1 MALND
6 FQIGLIAGLDGTKS
20 KQQLNQDI
28 EALKKQI
35 NTVEIQA
42 KLGKDVATN
51 LTKQLNSTQI
61 NLQNVNIDQNAIN
74 QMVSNINSA
83 LNGININIG
92 NSINSNGLTQ
102 NAQRTGQQIGQ
113 QLQNGLNQ
121 GLNNNRVLDNF
132 RRSLQNIRINR
143 NQFMGSNEIN
153 TIANSIQN
161 LGVQIE
167 TLDQSVSHST
177 GRRGDRDILSVNIS
191 GTDKFG
197 QAIKL
202 TEQYDIAT
210 GHLIK
215 SLDSVTTAQQK
226 AGVATDTFIDKQKT
240 AVAKA
245 QNILNS
251 IQSSLNDTGANR
263 TLANTNFD
271 TNGLTTA
278 ITRVQNAITALGNS
292 TKTTFADAN
301 NNVGKEISAL
311 NDLIA
316 KLKNAEYAA
325 TSLRTKDISTV
336 KTDEG
341 NKLDTFAEKMKQSGH
356 YSDDLQNKVARLK
369 DELNSV
375 FDASSLTNYLNNM
388 SNLESEFKLV
398 DAQAKTLEKDTKL
411 QTNIES
417 EKKQLQVYT
426 NELKQAGVM
435 SGEVKDKIQ
444 QMFSSLSKVNTQT
457 GLTTWKAELR
467 GVRAETDEVLKSVQ
481 KLSVTSIPK
490 AKYDKII
497 NGGYEL
503 DLDKLTS
510 GFQKI
515 NAYSNE
521 TQDKIN
527 SLRQTLANMQTMSGS
542 ELVSTFNNFETE
554 VGKVK
559 VQLDQAKLSY
569 DKFAQPVSDEKI
581 TALLIKIQDFLS
593 KNTAITKEARTQLEL
608 YIKDLSSGN
617 VTLDR
622 WNQINQSLAKTESKM
637 RVLGKLGMTF
647 KDQWRQAVSSFGT
660 WLSAS
665 TVVMKVISA
674 TREAV
679 TELKDI
685 DTYLTEISKSNDK
698 LSKNQLRTI
707 GIDSFETA
715 SKYGKKAT
723 DYLSGVQEASRAGY
737 ENAESI
743 AKLSVAAQGAGDMT
757 ADLAN
762 SYIIATDKAYD
773 MNGSVTELT
782 KTLDGANNIT
792 NHNAVN
798 MTELAEGMK
807 VVGSQAA
814 SSQMS
819 VEETTA
825 AIGTLVA
832 VTQQGGSEMG
842 NAFKGILMNL
852 RQIKGDVGDG
862 EEVIDEKSLNKYEK
876 ACHSLGV
883 SLTTVKDGVQSLKA
897 PMQILKELSEEYNKL
912 DEFDVRRANL
922 LNSVGGKIYHVV
934 QKCIT
939 RMNLIAGNAS
949 IGQSYLLCI

>member
-6 FQIGLIAGLDGTKS
+6 FQIGLIAGLDGAKS

-42 KLGKDVATN
+42 KLGKDVAAN

-92 NSINSNGLTQ
+92 NNLNSNGLTQ

-177 GRRGDRDILSVNIS
+177 GKRGDRDILSVNIS

-202 TEQYDIAT
+202 TEQYDLAT
-210 GHLIK
+210 GNLIK
-215 SLDSVTTAQQK
+215 SLDSVATAQQK
-226 AGVATDTFIDKQKT
+226 AGTATDTFIEKQKT

-245 QNILNS
+245 QNALNS

-292 TKTTFADAN
+292 TKTTFTDAN

-316 KLKNAEYAA
+316 KLKNAKYAA
-325 TSLRTKDISTV
+325 TSLRTKDINTV

-356 YSDDLQNKVARLK
+356 YSDDLQNKVAKLK
-369 DELNSV
+369 EELDSV
-375 FDASSLTNYLNNM
+375 FDTSSLTNYLNNM

-398 DAQAKTLEKDTKL
+398 DAQAKTFEKDTKL

-417 EKKQLQVYT
+417 EKKQLQVCT

-457 GLTTWKAELR
+457 GLTIWKAELR

-497 NGGYEL
+497 NGGYEV
-503 DLDKLTS
+503 DLDKLAS

-527 SLRQTLANMQTMSGS
+527 SLRQTLVNMQTMSGS
-542 ELVSTFNNFETE
+542 ELVSTFNNFDTE

-608 YIKDLSSGN
+608 YIKELSSGDN
-617 VTLDR
+617 VPLSR
-622 WNQINQSLAKTESKM
+622 WNQINQSLTKTESQM

-647 KDQWRQAVSSFGT
+647 RDQWSQAVSSFGT

-674 TREAV
+674 TKEAV

-698 LSKNQLRTI
+698 LSKNQLKTI

-743 AKLSVAAQGAGDMT
+743 AELSVAAQGAGDMT

-773 MNGSVTELT
+773 MNGSVTDLT

-852 RQIKGDVGDG
+852 RQIKGNR
-862 EEVIDEKSLNKYEK
+862 L
-876 ACHSLGV
+876 
-883 SLTTVKDGVQSLKA
+883 
-897 PMQILKELSEEYNKL
+897 ILSQY
-912 DEFDVRRANL
+912 
-922 LNSVGGKIYHVV
+922 
-934 QKCIT
+934 
-939 RMNLIAGNAS
+939 
-949 IGQSYLLCI
+949 

>member
-1 MALND
+1 M
-6 FQIGLIAGLDGTKS
+6 
-20 KQQLNQDI
+20 
-28 EALKKQI
+28 
-35 NTVEIQA
+35 
-42 KLGKDVATN
+42 
-51 LTKQLNSTQI
+51 
-61 NLQNVNIDQNAIN
+61 
-74 QMVSNINSA
+74 
-83 LNGININIG
+83 
-92 NSINSNGLTQ
+92 
-102 NAQRTGQQIGQ
+102 
-113 QLQNGLNQ
+113 
-121 GLNNNRVLDNF
+121 
-132 RRSLQNIRINR
+132 
-143 NQFMGSNEIN
+143 
-153 TIANSIQN
+153 
-161 LGVQIE
+161 
-167 TLDQSVSHST
+167 
-177 GRRGDRDILSVNIS
+177 
-191 GTDKFG
+191 
-197 QAIKL
+197 
-202 TEQYDIAT
+202 
-210 GHLIK
+210 
-215 SLDSVTTAQQK
+215 
-226 AGVATDTFIDKQKT
+226 
-240 AVAKA
+240 AKA

-375 FDASSLTNYLNNM
+375 FDTSSLTNYLNNM

-411 QTNIES
+411 QTNIKS

-490 AKYDKII
+490 VKYDKII

-707 GIDSFETA
+707 GVNSFETA

-762 SYIIATDKAYD
+762 SYIVATDKAYD
-773 MNGSVTELT
+773 MKGSVTELT

-852 RQIKGDVGDG
+852 RQIKGNR
-862 EEVIDEKSLNKYEK
+862 L
-876 ACHSLGV
+876 
-883 SLTTVKDGVQSLKA
+883 
-897 PMQILKELSEEYNKL
+897 ILSQY
-912 DEFDVRRANL
+912 
-922 LNSVGGKIYHVV
+922 
-934 QKCIT
+934 
-939 RMNLIAGNAS
+939 
-949 IGQSYLLCI
+949 